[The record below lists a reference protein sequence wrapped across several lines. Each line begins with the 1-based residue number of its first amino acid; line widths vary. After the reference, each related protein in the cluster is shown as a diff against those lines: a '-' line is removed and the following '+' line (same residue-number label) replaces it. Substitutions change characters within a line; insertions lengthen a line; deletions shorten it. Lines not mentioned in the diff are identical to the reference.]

1 MIPNNKENSRRI
13 HSKSKYALSNKNKS
27 DKIWRY
33 PLANYSI
40 LRLLRSSPKIVVPY
54 NQSLL
59 ANVKYSTTNFL
70 IS

>member
-1 MIPNNKENSRRI
+1 MVPNNKENLRRT
-13 HSKSKYALSNKNKS
+13 HSKSKYTLSNKNRS

-33 PLANYSI
+33 VLANYSI

-59 ANVKYSTTNFL
+59 ANVKYSTTKSL